1 MTNRSLTIRKN
12 AFPDGKGGKSQK
24 RQKRERDRHTDTH
37 THTHKDRHKRN
48 EMIDYVDK
56 NGVDVVGEAV
66 ALERGQIRPE
76 IIRCEIHKMTVMI
89 RRW

>member
-24 RQKRERDRHTDTH
+24 RQKRETDRQTDRQ
-37 THTHKDRHKRN
+37 THKDRHKRN

-89 RRW
+89 RR